1 MSEISK
7 KDLINLKRL
16 IKNIEELIKL
26 NVEFKNRLERNSKR
40 DLNITNDLLK
50 KVKLRNKIR
59 RRTQKKSKRR
69 PRIKQTK

>member
-1 MSEISK
+1 MDKKSILKENEISAK
-7 KDLINLKRL
+7 QTIN
-16 IKNIEELIKL
+16 
-26 NVEFKNRLERNSKR
+26 
-40 DLNITNDLLK
+40 LLK